1 MRYPVGRV
9 SPPGVRYFI
18 YNNLNPF
25 HANIAAANSKPMNEP
40 SAFCQS
46 SILHFGILSILL
58 ILSPFPAG
66 FAIEVLDMIN
76 RIYRI
81 KSFGNSLGRKSIK
94 SQALLTNC
102 LGLPLSPFK
111 PYRIHRSAREAG
123 GIVSPIATGRHSKV
137 L

>member
-1 MRYPVGRV
+1 MDALSCWPDVPTWHSLIPLY
-9 SPPGVRYFI
+9 S
-18 YNNLNPF
+18 LNAF
-25 HANIAAANSKPMNEP
+25 HAPTAAANSKHMNEP

-81 KSFGNSLGRKSIK
+81 KTFGNSVGRNSME

-102 LGLPLSPFK
+102 LGLPVPRTLTVNRLRMGMFFIP
-111 PYRIHRSAREAG
+111 SACHDANQ
-123 GIVSPIATGRHSKV
+123 VD
-137 L
+137 